1 MRRKIGG
8 YIWKDELHK
17 ALRANEAA
25 RRAVG
30 QILDGEPGSARRA
43 LLLALIAQHL
53 GDNLESLRK
62 LQEIANG
69 KETTP

>member
-1 MRRKIGG
+1 MRRKVGG
-8 YIWKDELHK
+8 YIWNEEVNN
-17 ALRANEAA
+17 AIRANEAA

-30 QILDGEPGSARRA
+30 QILDEDPGSARRA
-43 LLLALIAQHL
+43 LLLALIARYL

-69 KETTP
+69 KETT

>member
-1 MRRKIGG
+1 M
-8 YIWKDELHK
+8 
-17 ALRANEAA
+17 
-25 RRAVG
+25 G
-30 QILDGEPGSARRA
+30 QILDGDPGPARRA
-43 LLLALIAQHL
+43 LLLALVANHL

>member
-1 MRRKIGG
+1 MRRKVGG
-8 YIWKDELHK
+8 YIWKDEVHK

-25 RRAVG
+25 RKAVG
-30 QILDGEPGSARRA
+30 QILDGDPGPARQA
-43 LLLALIAQHL
+43 LLLALVASHL

-62 LQEIANG
+62 LQEISNG